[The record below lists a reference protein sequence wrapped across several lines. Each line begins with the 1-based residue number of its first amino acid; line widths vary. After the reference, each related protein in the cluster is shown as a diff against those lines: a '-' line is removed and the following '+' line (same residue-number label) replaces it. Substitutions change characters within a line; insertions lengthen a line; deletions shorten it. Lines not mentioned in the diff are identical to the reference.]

1 MNEATKG
8 ILAMIA
14 ACTVWGLSALYYKM
28 IAHVPPLEVLSHR
41 TLWSL
46 VFFGV
51 VLAVQGR
58 LGQIGAI
65 LRNGRTLGGVA
76 LAALMISGNWFLFIF
91 SIQIGHAV
99 EASLGYYIFPLVSVI
114 LGAVFLRESL
124 NAFKWVAVAL
134 AGVAVTVLTL
144 GLGVPPWISLAIA
157 LTFGFYG
164 LIKKQVAAGPVVS
177 VTTEVLLLA
186 PLAGVWLWGVHTQG
200 WTGIAGRTGAAF
212 GSNWHDSLILM
223 VSGPLTA
230 LPLILFS
237 YASKRVTMA
246 TIGLAQYV
254 NPTLQFLVATLAFH
268 EPFTFWHGLA
278 FPLIWAALALYSAE
292 TLRQDRVLRRAA
304 VRAGTSGRTVT

>member
-1 MNEATKG
+1 MSEAAKG
-8 ILAMIA
+8 VLAMTA

-46 VFFGV
+46 VFFGA

-58 LGQIGAI
+58 LGQIGLI
-65 LRNGRTLGGVA
+65 LRDWRTMGIVA
-76 LAALMISGNWFLFIF
+76 LAALMISSNWFLFIF

-114 LGAVFLRESL
+114 MGAMFLRERHSMM
-124 NAFKWVAVAL
+124 KWAAVAL
-134 AGVAVTVLTL
+134 AGGAVSALTL

-157 LTFGFYG
+157 LSFGFYG
-164 LIKKQVAAGPVVS
+164 LIKKRVSAGPVVS
-177 VTTEVLLLA
+177 VTTEVLFLA
-186 PLAGVWLWGVHTQG
+186 PLALFWLWGVHTQG

-223 VSGPLTA
+223 FSGPLTA

-237 YASKRVTMA
+237 YASRRVTMA
-246 TIGLAQYV
+246 TIGLTQYL
-254 NPTLQFLVATLAFH
+254 NPTLQFLVATLAFR
-268 EPFTFWHGLA
+268 EPFGFWHAVA
-278 FPLIWAALALYSAE
+278 FPLIWLALALYSAE
-292 TLRQDRVLRRAA
+292 TLRQDRASRRAL
-304 VRAGTSGRTVT
+304 VRAGTSGETVI